1 MKWVVAVGLVAALVS
16 YNRFLGRS
24 EAPKVGNKVQAE
36 AAETASSKTQVE
48 PQPRPEIP
56 ATTQVAVGGR
66 RFRSSW
72 LKELEQRDCS
82 RFVSEQST
90 NQVPELLVFRQMVS
104 RFPLRQE
111 DQDMAV
117 FRMYALVSDVT
128 RLSDQRDQA
137 VESFLNG
144 SQVLRGGPKPVDEAE
159 RTWEE
164 EQLARLR
171 GSWDR
176 DIEQYSREGRMDL
189 EEMVGPIEPDWFQAL
204 MAIRPRRPAFLSD
217 LKPLEVPPRTP

>member
-1 MKWVVAVGLVAALVS
+1 MNRTHFPLKWVVAVGLVSALVF

-24 EAPKVGNKVQAE
+24 EASKSRSEGRT
-36 AAETASSKTQVE
+36 AAYETASSKTQVE
-48 PQPRPEIP
+48 PQPRPEIRE
-56 ATTQVAVGGR
+56 TTRVAVGGR

-72 LKELEQRDCS
+72 LTELERRDCS

-90 NQVPELLVFRQMVS
+90 NQVPELLAFRQMVS

-111 DQDMAV
+111 DQDIAV

-137 VESFLNG
+137 VESFLNA

-164 EQLARLR
+164 EKLARLR

-176 DIEQYSREGRMDL
+176 DIEQYSREGRADL

-217 LKPLEVPPRTP
+217 LKPL